1 MMPAVFRF
9 EDRPFDPFGATTPR
23 EARAWNGSPAREV
36 TSIRSEKPAAFFTL
50 FGSGVWVGL

>member
-36 TSIRSEKPAAFFTL
+36 TSILS
-50 FGSGVWVGL
+50 

>member
-36 TSIRSEKPAAFFTL
+36 TSIRSGETRGIIFYAFRR
-50 FGSGVWVGL
+50 VGL